1 MAKQP
6 APVLNMRQAVVRLGT
21 LRAEEPYD
29 DLVVVAFDVVV
40 VVAMPWDP
48 LVVAAVGHGQLVVA
62 VTAMVGRSESEA
74 SREGEGQSRDSYFRF
89 EAHLASWALVLSD
102 HKG

>member
-29 DLVVVAFDVVV
+29 DLVVVAVGVGVVV
-40 VVAMPWDP
+40 VMPWDP

-62 VTAMVGRSESEA
+62 VTVVGRSESEA
-74 SREGEGQSRDSYFRF
+74 SREGKGQSQDSYFRF